1 MTAGAPSPWRRPPA
15 SHRPSYAPSVS
26 QERYI
31 VPQLAQ
37 WIEANL
43 APARPPGDARARVLD
58 VGCGSQPFRT
68 TLVDLG
74 YAYAGLD
81 VQQSSAVQL
90 DFTASIDGALPSD
103 LLALPAFDLVVC
115 FEVLEHVADWPAAF
129 ANLAR
134 LVAPGGR
141 LLLTCP
147 HVYQLHDQP
156 FDFWRPTPHVI
167 RHFAE
172 RCGFTVQKIDLLGSP
187 WEVVGTTLASAVP
200 LPDAI
205 GSLARARRVV
215 FRIAR
220 SGLLALLDR
229 RLLQRLVPLGGPVYL
244 SNAAVLIRQ

>member
-1 MTAGAPSPWRRPPA
+1 MTSGVPSPWRRPPA

-31 VPQLAQ
+31 VPQLAE

-43 APARPPGDARARVLD
+43 IPARAPGDAPARVLD

-74 YAYAGLD
+74 YTYSGLD
-81 VQQSSAVQL
+81 VQQSSAVQV
-90 DFTASIDGALPSD
+90 DFIASIDAALPSD
-103 LLALPAFDLVVC
+103 LLALPRFDLVVC

-134 LVAPGGR
+134 LVAHDGR

-172 RCGFTVQKIDLLGSP
+172 HSGFTIQKIDLLGTP
-187 WEVVGTTLASAVP
+187 WEVLGTTLASAVP
-200 LPDAI
+200 SPDPTAPF
-205 GSLARARRVV
+205 ARARRVA

-229 RLLQRLVPLGGPVYL
+229 RLLQRFVPLGGPVYL